1 MMPETPDTANAGD
14 ARRRDAVSAR
24 LPLAALAAYLR
35 RRPYLLCLA
44 AIAVLAMALRLAWIA
59 YANPDPYDGR
69 IDDMLFFDFAAK
81 GLAAGKGFR
90 GFALQQT
97 AQWPPGYP
105 LLLAGFYKLFG
116 HSVLLAKMLN
126 VLAGGAACALIYAV
140 AAKVFNRRVGLLAA
154 LILALF
160 PGSIYFS
167 TLLLTESIF
176 TALVALLLL
185 LVLMWALERKDVSP
199 VRAFLRG
206 VLFGAAA
213 LFRAE
218 APVLLLVVLVVWRLA
233 VPSWRAFVPPA
244 GFLIAG
250 AVLAVAPWTVRNA
263 ITMHRFIPIS
273 NGVGHTL
280 LAGQQDDPY
289 EKGHAFPEMYLRLKY
304 EDLPF
309 PERETKVEDEALRRA
324 LDFIFSHP
332 GYEVQLAFEKLYHLY
347 EDDSGALQWIRAPAA
362 PLGEE
367 WQVDPSVIG
376 PSDGEEL
383 PVYIPPA
390 AEEWWSRLA
399 DGYYYVVLA
408 AAIVGTPLWFSFRDR
423 KRLLLVLFVAGWTAV
438 HLLFMPQPRYHSP
451 LLPVFSLWAAV
462 ALVYLWDQVIVRFA
476 GGRGLT
482 VGEDP

>member
-1 MMPETPDTANAGD
+1 MPETPDTANAGD
-14 ARRRDAVSAR
+14 ARRRAAVSPR

-44 AIAVLAMALRLAWIA
+44 AIAVLAMTLRLAWIA

-116 HSVLLAKMLN
+116 HSVLLAKLLN
-126 VLAGGAACALIYAV
+126 VLAGGVACTLIYAV

-185 LVLMWALERKDVSP
+185 LVLMWVLERRDVSP
-199 VRAFLRG
+199 VRAFLLG

-233 VPSWRAFVPPA
+233 VPSWQAFLPPA

-289 EKGHAFPEMYLRLKY
+289 DPRHDFPEMHLRIKY
-304 EDLPF
+304 QDLPF
-309 PERETKVEDEALRRA
+309 PERETRVEDEALREA
-324 LDFIFSHP
+324 LDFMFSHP
-332 GYEVQLAFEKLYHLY
+332 LYEVQLAFEKLYHLY

-367 WQVDPSVIG
+367 WQIDPSIIP
-376 PSDGEEL
+376 PSARQEEP

-408 AAIVGTPLWFSFRDR
+408 AALAGAPLWFSLRDR
-423 KRLLLVLFVAGWTAV
+423 KRLLLVLLVVGWTAV
-438 HLLFMPQPRYHSP
+438 HLLFMPRPRYHSP